1 MGREECKALQADS
14 SMGCGADSSI
24 RHVSPAGRSGL
35 RAIPNLEFRTEIQAW
50 KVSFDSSRREVSKA
64 SAIELNRP
72 ISLILAGSRL
82 KPVHGHAC
90 YHSSHSFAS

>member
-24 RHVSPAGRSGL
+24 GHVSPAGRSGL
-35 RAIPNLEFRTEIQAW
+35 KAIPNLDFRTEILAW

-64 SAIELNRP
+64 STIELNRP
-72 ISLILAGSRL
+72 I
-82 KPVHGHAC
+82 P
-90 YHSSHSFAS
+90 SFLLGVD